1 MNDRVE
7 RLEEEIGKIGATVDR
22 LVRRV
27 AALEER
33 LTRAPGITEE
43 AVRIGEEGGPPAE
56 GKGPWDGIAGTPAL
70 AGRSLLVLAG
80 AFLLRALTEGGTLQP
95 GAGVALGVAYAIVW
109 IVAAARAA
117 RGGVR
122 GSAGFHSVC
131 AALIAYPLLFEAS
144 TSFGVLSPTAG
155 SAAVA
160 AMTAAGMAVA
170 SRWRLRAAAWVF
182 AVGALVTAVSLVV
195 VRPPGE
201 AATAVLVAL
210 GLACLWMADVHGWGV
225 LRWFTA
231 LAADLG
237 VLRLTAM
244 ATAPDGLPESFGVVH
259 APLVAVLQA
268 VLVLGFVGTTISR
281 ALRGKSRLTGFDF
294 VQSIFATAVGWGGA
308 IRLARAQG
316 WGVGGLFL
324 LALVLG
330 VAAYAGA
337 FGVID
342 RRQGRNM
349 AFLFLSS
356 VGLALVLLGMPGV
369 VGGASAPVW
378 ALLAVGVAAV
388 GSHWDRVTL
397 RVHAVVLMTAAWGES
412 GLAVEVAR
420 KLNVRAGDLALPE
433 LEAVII
439 VLLTIFTTAVVLV
452 GRRLRG
458 SGWLQRL
465 PLTGLLAMTAFG
477 IAAISV
483 WLVAGVAPEATVAVG
498 TVILSAVT
506 VFFAILA
513 GRWGVVEAGWLVY
526 PLLFVTGVH
535 VLLHDLASGRTLV
548 LVFTLAAY
556 GAALILSPRL
566 VRPGPGRAGG
576 NASGE

>member
-7 RLEEEIGKIGATVDR
+7 RLEEEIETIGTTVDR

-33 LTRAPGITEE
+33 LDRAPGITEE
-43 AVRIGEEGGPPAE
+43 AIGTPAE
-56 GKGPWDGIAGTPAL
+56 AASAAEERGPWDAVAGTPAL

-95 GAGVALGVAYAIVW
+95 GAGVALGVAYAVVW

-117 RGGVR
+117 RDGDR

-160 AMTAAGMAVA
+160 GMTAAGMAVA

-201 AATAVLVAL
+201 AATAVLIAL
-210 GLACLWMADVHGWGV
+210 GLACLWMADVHGWRL

-244 ATAPDGLPESFGVVH
+244 ATAPSGLPESFGVIH
-259 APLVAVLQA
+259 APVVAALQA
-268 VLVLGFVGTTISR
+268 VLVVGFVGTTISR

-294 VQSIFATAVGWGGA
+294 VQSIIATAVGWGGA
-308 IRLARAQG
+308 IRLARVQG

-342 RRQGRNM
+342 RRQGRNT

-397 RVHAVVLMTAAWGES
+397 RVHSVVLMLAAWGKS
-412 GLAVEVAR
+412 GLAVEVAH
-420 KLNVRAGDLALPE
+420 KLNVRAGDVAVPE

-439 VLLTIFTTAVVLV
+439 VLLTILTTAVVLV
-452 GRRLRG
+452 GRRLRA

-465 PLTGLLAMTAFG
+465 PLTGLLAMTAVGF
-477 IAAISV
+477 AAISV
-483 WLVAGVAPEATVAVG
+483 WLVAGVAPEATVAVA
-498 TVILSAVT
+498 TVVLSAVT

-526 PLLFVTGVH
+526 PLLVFTGLH
-535 VLLHDLASGRTLV
+535 VLFHDLASGRTLA

-566 VRPGPGRAGG
+566 VRLGHGRAGG
-576 NASGE
+576 DASG